1 MAEED
6 NFDIDIYGDDVAPD
20 YGDSNLNETVAEE
33 PQDAHNEVET
43 RSTTMEG
50 DNSYNAQT
58 TTAQPSATENSTHDA
73 KDSSTDQNGGTQAI
87 GSTAGDTSQSGP
99 PKQAPVQQGVK
110 RKEGMTDDRE
120 IAPNA
125 TTSVLIGDLHWYQDE
140 DDVRGW
146 ANQAGVEDEV
156 VEVTFN
162 EHKVNGKSKG

>member
-6 NFDIDIYGDDVAPD
+6 NFDIDIYGDDAQPD
-20 YGDSNLNETVAEE
+20 YTE
-33 PQDAHNEVET
+33 PVEMITENHTDAET
-43 RSTTMEG
+43 RSTTLDG
-50 DNSYNAQT
+50 
-58 TTAQPSATENSTHDA
+58 
-73 KDSSTDQNGGTQAI
+73 DSSYKHSGSDHEQHAENGASEDQKPADVAPESQNGTQAI
-87 GSTAGDTSQSGP
+87 GSTAGDTSHSGP

-120 IAPNA
+120 VAPNA
-125 TTSVLIGDLHWYQDE
+125 TNALLVGDLHWYQDE